1 MDGNATARRKQAKT
15 AAEGPA
21 PVADRLGRRE
31 LNKLA
36 KRTRIL
42 EAAREMFGEQG
53 FSATTI
59 QEIAARA
66 GVAAGTVFLYA
77 KSKEDLL
84 IQAFSGGLEG
94 VVEEARR
101 SLPQSAPVLERLLHI
116 YDAVIDYHASLG
128 PGLSAILLRELMYG
142 PEDRRSNAGMME
154 LERLFDEV
162 IADGQARREL
172 RARLDIAETDDTLF
186 SVFYWQL
193 VHWTLGRMSAEA
205 LRARVRERLA
215 VCLTGM
221 ARRG

>member
-1 MDGNATARRKQAKT
+1 MDGNATARRRPAKT
-15 AAEGPA
+15 AAEGSSPA
-21 PVADRLGRRE
+21 GDGLGRRE

-36 KRTRIL
+36 KRTHIL

-94 VVEEARR
+94 VVEDARR
-101 SLPQSAPVLERLLHI
+101 SLPRSAPVIERLLHI
-116 YDAVIDYHASLG
+116 FDALIDYHASLG

-142 PEDRRSNAGMME
+142 PEDQRHNTGME
-154 LERLFDEV
+154 KLDKLFREV

-172 RARLDIAETDDTLF
+172 RARLDVAETDDTLF

-193 VHWTLGRMSAEA
+193 VHWTLGRMSAET
-205 LRARVRERLA
+205 LRTRVRQRLA
-215 VCLTGM
+215 ACLTGM